1 MNYVQLLPWAVFGG
15 IGCGVWSI
23 LNYFSN
29 RPSRAMERLEEF
41 RNPALRGRD
50 RIEKQPSGVGNIL
63 EKAAPT
69 LSRAL
74 QPTTELE
81 QSALKLKMA
90 NAGFNSTNATSLYL
104 AIKFASLLA
113 GCLIGI
119 GFGLFKFGFGQSGI
133 FSLVIGGLYMI
144 GVELWRRSRK
154 PMRGGIEG
162 KRVEEMTP
170 GDALVV
176 GLLQIVS
183 LWPGTSRSMM
193 TITAGYFRGLKPA
206 AAAEFSFL
214 LGMPTLLAATLYTLY
229 KDHAQAKAAGTK
241 NMLEVLGAKPV
252 LIGIAVAAVSAFIAV
267 KWLVGFLNRHG
278 LTGFG
283 IYRIVIGAAL
293 LALALAGVVTVNK

>member
-1 MNYVQLLPWAVFGG
+1 MELWQAIVLGLVEGITEYLPVSSTGHLIIAGDLLKLDRPETKASLDAFCVIIQGGAILAVLALYFPRFLQMLKGLAGRDPAGFRIFVNIVVAFLPAALVG
-15 IGCGVWSI
+15 IVLKKHI
-23 LNYFSN
+23 E
-29 RPSRAMERLEEF
+29 ERLF
-41 RNPALRGRD
+41 HLGP
-50 RIEKQPSGVGNIL
+50 VVF
-63 EKAAPT
+63 
-69 LSRAL
+69 SR
-74 QPTTELE
+74 
-81 QSALKLKMA
+81 
-90 NAGFNSTNATSLYL
+90 
-104 AIKFASLLA
+104 
-113 GCLIGI
+113 
-119 GFGLFKFGFGQSGI
+119 
-133 FSLVIGGLYMI
+133 VIGGLYMI